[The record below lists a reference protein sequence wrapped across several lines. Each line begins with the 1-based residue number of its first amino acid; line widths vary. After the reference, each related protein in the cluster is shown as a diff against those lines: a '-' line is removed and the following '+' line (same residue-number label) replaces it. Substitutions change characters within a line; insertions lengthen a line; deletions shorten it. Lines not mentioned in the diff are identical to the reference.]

1 MLAVIERE
9 RMKIRDN
16 RRRQREMQLLEE
28 SCSPLKWKSQGG
40 ITISM
45 ETLKS
50 QRASKLKLLHD
61 KLFTSNDVNIK
72 TLRQNLIDVQESV
85 KAMEEPKKQETL
97 NLIERELQLLEMGF
111 EFKDIKNLHKRL
123 EKVFANL
130 IRDPTECKP
139 ARSKFYLC
147 KQCRKMLPPKSFVIP
162 LSRPEMKL
170 CASCHWID
178 NMSHERV
185 DHGPFEQMLKEL
197 QQYESRRGCYR
208 SMAFVLEVHDVK
220 QLVDHIWHGQSA
232 ISQSANLHDLRLGRW
247 DAAKEWSPWNT
258 VLLSKRELM
267 EHLSIADLKTVYG
280 EVFINNVQIK
290 NLIAQI
296 HFKGMRKL
304 K

>member
-9 RMKIRDN
+9 RMKIRDG
-16 RRRQREMQLLEE
+16 RRKQREMHLLEE

-50 QRASKLKLLHD
+50 QRASKLKQLHD
-61 KLFTSNDVNIK
+61 KLFTGDINTK
-72 TLRQNLIDVQESV
+72 TLKQNFIHVQESV

-97 NLIERELQLLEMGF
+97 SLIERELQLLEMGF
-111 EFKDIKNLHKRL
+111 EFKDVKNLHKRL

-130 IRDPTECKP
+130 ICDPAECKP

-162 LSRPEMKL
+162 LTRPEMKL
-170 CASCHWID
+170 CVSCHWID

-185 DHGPFEQMLKEL
+185 DHRPFEQMLKEL

-208 SMAFVLEVHDVK
+208 SMAFVLEVQDIKH
-220 QLVDHIWHGQSA
+220 LVDHVWHGQSA
-232 ISQSANLHDLRLGRW
+232 ISQSTNLHELRLGRW
-247 DAAKEWSPWNT
+247 DSTMEWSPWNT
-258 VLLSKRELM
+258 VLLSKKELT
-267 EHLSIADLKTVYG
+267 EHLAIADLKAVYG
-280 EVFINNVQIK
+280 EVFINNVHIK

-296 HFKGMRKL
+296 HFKGLRKL